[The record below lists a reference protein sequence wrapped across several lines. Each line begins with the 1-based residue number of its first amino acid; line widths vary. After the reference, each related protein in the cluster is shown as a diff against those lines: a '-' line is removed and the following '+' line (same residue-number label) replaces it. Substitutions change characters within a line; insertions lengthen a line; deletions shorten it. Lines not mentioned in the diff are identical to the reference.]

1 MCVCVCWRW
10 RVFVSLPAET
20 CPSRPV
26 FSVSCVSSRCRV
38 RVSDL
43 WLGFWRRPKR
53 IPALTLTFLFFFF
66 FFDVW
71 HRILSGW
78 SAGRNLRLC
87 ADVDLDTKGILLLSG
102 SHYVTLQ
109 RRDQVCGR
117 TVSGPVPIPFG
128 PCFRGNSGRLSE
140 KWSVVEIRND
150 DRNPSV
156 CIWRSLPLCKHGLW
170 IHGSFLCRGHDGAN
184 QAYAIICF
192 WQTRAGLCFVP
203 QIPSR
208 RLPLH
213 FPVELNTAAVD
224 LHTTVLP
231 HSQVHFSFH
240 PFDTA
245 QGVLFLLFCSTSTI
259 FFYFL
264 KNGTSD
270 FLSIYSY
277 G

>member
-1 MCVCVCWRW
+1 MCVDVG
-10 RVFVSLPAET
+10 VSL
-20 CPSRPV
+20 CPCQLKHVRADPS
-26 FSVSCVSSRCRV
+26 SVS
-38 RVSDL
+38 
-43 WLGFWRRPKR
+43 
-53 IPALTLTFLFFFF
+53 PASHPAAVCEFQTSGSVFGAVPSEYPPWPSLFYLFIF